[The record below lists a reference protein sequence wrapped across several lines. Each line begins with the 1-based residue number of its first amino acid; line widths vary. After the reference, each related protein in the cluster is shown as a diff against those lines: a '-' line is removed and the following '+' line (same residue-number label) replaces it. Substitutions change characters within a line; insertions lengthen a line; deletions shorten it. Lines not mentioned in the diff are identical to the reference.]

1 VLQCVYVDDREGT
14 KGRGRNDGSVLQC
27 VTVCV
32 ASSITSVLQC
42 VRKERR
48 VENVLDHHN
57 EVDFNQRETSHT
69 QMMSSR
75 IGF

>member
-1 VLQCVYVDDREGT
+1 MCMWMIEKERKDEEGMMAVCC
-14 KGRGRNDGSVLQC
+14 SVLQC
-27 VTVCV
+27 VAVCV